1 MTRPAVKAPAVKT
14 DFVTVELSFT
24 RFSPLAILLWPVW
37 PDWFWGTH
45 LINTD
50 DSVKR
55 FGGGVKHFS
64 QQVSGMY
71 IRKYA

>member
-50 DSVKR
+50 DSVNR